1 MNHILLKNELEN
13 NIKKKPKGPGVIHE
27 RGNVKDILP
36 FNSSKKTKLMKDNY
50 LSMMGA
56 FVREICN
63 LKLSNHK
70 KSDEIFEEENILV
83 NNLLSQVRCNDD
95 DITFDLKRFL
105 NQYLFNDE
113 QIKPIHPYLYNFI
126 PHQSKAEEEK
136 FAVFMYDILIK
147 EDNSLKNIFNKES
160 SDDILTNLILENLSG
175 IQTLDNKKKKKYQV
189 LSKKISELFNEDLLF
204 LSKHKDY
211 FLEHFPLLVHFY
223 FFQYVCQLTIKLD
236 QFESANLEHIEPL
249 YFVLEWESI
258 NKRRKAADDLEGYK
272 RVKNRAPNLFVH
284 VHTLSQLSHLSFNTG
299 DEKEFLTY
307 KQILEE
313 LDMQGA
319 NAKETF
325 FVELTDWI
333 NHYTTQANI
342 KVEKQPVS
350 IEQAFRILFNSLK
363 QGMSTQVC
371 VKYGSNIEDIGGN
384 QFLKHRGSL
393 GKVFNI
399 SHDLFLL
406 LASIC
411 IKDERIPLN
420 QLFSNLE
427 IRGVALDRHSKKAA
441 IELLDSL
448 NIIDKKSD
456 SGDAQYVKPIL

>member
-1 MNHILLKNELEN
+1 MDQILLKNELEN
-13 NIKKKPKGPGVIHE
+13 NIKKKTKGTGVIHE

-56 FVREICN
+56 FVREICDV
-63 LKLSNHK
+63 KLENNK
-70 KSDEIFEEENILV
+70 KPHDIFEEDNVLIA
-83 NNLLSQVRCNDD
+83 NLLSQVRCNDD

-105 NQYLFNDE
+105 NQYLFNEE
-113 QIKPIHPYLYNFI
+113 QIKPIHPYLYNHI

-136 FAVFMYDILIK
+136 FAMFMYDILIK
-147 EDNSLKNIFNKES
+147 DDNALKKIFNKENAE
-160 SDDILTNLILENLSG
+160 DILTDLILGNLSG
-175 IQTLDNKKKKKYQV
+175 IQPVDHQKKNKYQV
-189 LSKKISELFNEDLLF
+189 LSKRVSNLFNEDVLY

-223 FFQYVCQLTIKLD
+223 FFMYVCQITIKLD
-236 QFESANLEHIEPL
+236 QFETADMEEIESL
-249 YFVLEWESI
+249 YFALEWESI
-258 NKRRKAADDLEGYK
+258 NKRRKSADELEGYK
-272 RVKNRAPNLFVH
+272 RVKNRAHHLFVH
-284 VHTLSQLSHLSFNTG
+284 IHTLSQLSHLNFNNG

-307 KQILEE
+307 QQIIEKVE
-313 LDMQGA
+313 LQGA
-319 NAKETF
+319 DQKETF
-325 FVELTDWI
+325 LVELTDWI
-333 NHYTTQANI
+333 NYYTTQANI
-342 KVEKQPVS
+342 KFDKRPDS
-350 IEQAFRILFNSLK
+350 IEEAFRILFDVLK

-371 VKYGSNIEDIGGN
+371 IKYGSNIEDIGGN

-411 IKDERIPLN
+411 IKEERIPLN
-420 QLFSNLE
+420 QLFSELE
-427 IRGVALDRHSKKAA
+427 TRGVSLDRHSKKAA